1 MQSPIFTFNHEN
13 TMVPLTS
20 VQSSMLQAF
29 GYDAASQTLAVRFGP
44 GKVHHYV
51 GVPADT
57 AEALAKSES
66 IGKGFNAL
74 IRGKFEHTV
83 VLDETQE
90 A

>member
-1 MQSPIFTFNHEN
+1 
-13 TMVPLTS
+13 MVVLTPVKS
-20 VQSSMLQAF
+20 QMIAAF
-29 GYDAASQTLAVRFGP
+29 GYDAPTQTLAVRFSP
-44 GKVHHYV
+44 GKVFHYQN
-51 GVPADT
+51 VPADT

-83 VLDETQE
+83 VLDEPQE